1 MPFVISCWHVARFI
15 ILFSWQKEIMYT
27 LVVAAIVKAVD
38 DWASNLG
45 QELGVQSEHD
55 AALPVEVLMQFQLV
69 S

>member
-1 MPFVISCWHVARFI
+1 
-15 ILFSWQKEIMYT
+15 MYK

-38 DWASNLG
+38 DWALDLG
-45 QELGVQSEHD
+45 QELGRERD